1 MKVRISNKLKK
12 KAPGTPVP
20 DKWGGKVTNVEG
32 LFKMKPDHIILLAD
46 NDKNVLEESSLW
58 KGLQAVKNGRV
69 YRMTSRKNYNE
80 AFFALGKQALME
92 QVSKAILQK
101 EKE

>member
-1 MKVRISNKLKK
+1 M
-12 KAPGTPVP
+12 
-20 DKWGGKVTNVEG
+20 
-32 LFKMKPDHIILLAD
+32 
-46 NDKNVLEESSLW
+46 LEESSLW

-80 AFFALGKQALME
+80 EFFALGKQALME
-92 QVSKAILQK
+92 QVSKGILQK